1 MTNSAQNI
9 SAPPVSFRF
18 DFPPEVAAERE
29 QVFVAILKLMTEA
42 TQESVTEACRMQT
55 SWLKRYPND
64 YAMLD
69 LGGSLWMLAD
79 TFKAAAASEPAP
91 ALLAR

>member
-1 MTNSAQNI
+1 MTNSAQHI
-9 SAPPVSFRF
+9 STPPASFRF
-18 DFPPEVAAERE
+18 EFPPEVAAERE
-29 QVFVAILKLMTEA
+29 QVFAAILELMAEA
-42 TQESVTEACRMQT
+42 TQESVTEACRMQA
-55 SWLKRYPND
+55 SWLTRYPND

-79 TFKAAAASEPAP
+79 TFKAAASEPAP